1 MKVTSVLLLSAVAEA
16 AVIAPRQ
23 FGGLGSLF
31 GGGFKVVDVKK
42 MTPEVRPEAT
52 RLIQRIGPL
61 KLSGKGMSA
70 DSGQQNFMLQ
80 IPSNALCRD
89 CTVLKGHVGLADAQ
103 GVPISPRKDSGVY
116 IHHILTYDTT
126 KSQKA
131 FVSGCGGGLAGG
143 ILGSK
148 FIGSGEDNNNVP
160 VWYTNKDGSHL
171 GGFHIGS
178 NDRFFMNADLVSL
191 NSGSTEVFLTFEIE
205 YLPGIKGSDSRET
218 LLSVDVCGGQRLS
231 PSTSGQT
238 ISKSMRYSF
247 TENGKIVLAKGHL
260 HAGGEKVEIFINNKL
275 ACESKALYGGIKGP
289 MAINEMTICP
299 EIKVKA
305 GDSMTFNVVYDA
317 SKHPLRHEMGIMP
330 DVMGMLDIVF
340 SQ

>member
-1 MKVTSVLLLSAVAEA
+1 MKVTSVLLLSAAAEA

-23 FGGLGSLF
+23 FGGLGSLFGGF

-52 RLIQRIGPL
+52 RLVQRIGPL
-61 KLSGKGMSA
+61 KLNGKGMSA

-103 GVPISPRKDSGVY
+103 GVPIAPRKDSGVY

-126 KSQKA
+126 KSSKA
-131 FVSGCGGGLAGG
+131 FVSGCGGGLSGG

-160 VWYTNKDGSHL
+160 VWYTNKDGTHL
-171 GGFHIGS
+171 GGFHIGA

-191 NSGSTEVFLTFEIE
+191 NSGSSEVYLTFEISIFQE
-205 YLPGIKGSDSRET
+205 SRDLIHARHYSALTSVVVRGSR
-218 LLSVDVCGGQRLS
+218 LAPAGRQFQR
-231 PSTSGQT
+231 
-238 ISKSMRYSF
+238 
-247 TENGKIVLAKGHL
+247 A
-260 HAGGEKVEIFINNKL
+260 
-275 ACESKALYGGIKGP
+275 
-289 MAINEMTICP
+289 
-299 EIKVKA
+299 
-305 GDSMTFNVVYDA
+305 
-317 SKHPLRHEMGIMP
+317 
-330 DVMGMLDIVF
+330 
-340 SQ
+340 